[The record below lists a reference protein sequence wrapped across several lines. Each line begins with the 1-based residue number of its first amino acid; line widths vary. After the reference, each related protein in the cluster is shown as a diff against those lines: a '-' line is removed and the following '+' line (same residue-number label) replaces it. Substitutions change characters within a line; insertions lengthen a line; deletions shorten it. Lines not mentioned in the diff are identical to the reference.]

1 MTIGVLDW
9 RNKSSDELMRPI
21 KKPVAVTPSDAVDLA
36 DGWCSAFCI
45 AVAGAVKITDILGND
60 VTLTLPAGWHPVG
73 ARRIWA
79 AGTTATGI
87 TAGYN

>member
-1 MTIGVLDW
+1 MVAVNDW
-9 RNKSSDELMRPI
+9 RNKNAIELTSPI
-21 KKPVAVTPSDAVDLA
+21 KKAVPVTPSDTVDLV

-45 AVAGAVKITDILGND
+45 AVAGTIKITDILGNA

-73 ARRIWA
+73 AQRIWST
-79 AGTTATGI
+79 GTTATGI